1 MFEIHKFNHLKLDS
15 YQSINVFFKYL
26 YLQFGEKPK
35 IEEPVMSVKALCK
48 ALGNV
53 TIVQKGHNDIISD
66 GENGKYRKVIMI

>member
-1 MFEIHKFNHLKLDS
+1 
-15 YQSINVFFKYL
+15 
-26 YLQFGEKPK
+26 
-35 IEEPVMSVKALCK
+35 MSVKALCK